1 MKFLKIEITNFQKW
15 KHLNI
20 DFTDGVNCIIAP
32 TDSGKSAIIRA
43 LCWVL
48 FNKNYKNLRRKDKNN
63 EVSASTSVKLT
74 IEHENETF
82 IVERYVDNKTNY
94 YKFND
99 EVFKAL
105 NKKVPDK
112 IQKLF
117 SVSDINVQTQF
128 DPPFLITSTS
138 GDISKLINEMI
149 GLEEMDAMEQQVN
162 SEMKACLS
170 EEKNLETTISSTQ
183 YDLSSFV
190 LLSDFESDYNKAS
203 SLYQKIAD
211 NDQELR
217 KIALNVSN
225 IASINSTLSLI
236 RTKTQEEECFHSI
249 GAMLKSVQES
259 KEQLDRLR
267 KLTTILSQK
276 NITIPDSSFLD
287 EKYNKLKQVVT
298 TKNTIQKLVEHIAA
312 INKDMKVCS
321 ERLKLTED
329 ALSEIKVCPTCG
341 RAIEK

>member
-1 MKFLKIEITNFQKW
+1 MEIKNFQKW
-15 KHLNI
+15 EHFVI
-20 DFTDGVNCIIAP
+20 DFSDGVNCIIAP
-32 TDSGKSAIIRA
+32 SDSGKSAIIRA

-63 EVSASTSVKLT
+63 AVSASTSVKLT

-82 IVERYVDNKTNY
+82 IVERYVDNKTSY

-149 GLEEMDAMEQQVN
+149 GLEEMDAIEQQVN

-225 IASINSTLSLI
+225 IASINSALSLI
-236 RTKTQEEECFHSI
+236 KTKTQEEECLYSI
-249 GAMLKSVQES
+249 RAMLKSVQEN
-259 KEQLDRLR
+259 KDKLDRLR

-276 NITIPDSSFLD
+276 EISIPDSSSLD
-287 EKYNKLKQVVT
+287 EKYNNLKNISS
-298 TKNTIQKLVEHIAA
+298 TKNTIQKLVDHIAA

-321 ERLKLTED
+321 ARLKLTED

>member
-15 KHLNI
+15 KHLSI

-82 IVERYVDNKTNY
+82 IVERYVDNKTSY

-170 EEKNLETTISSTQ
+170 EEKNLEAIISNIQ

-190 LLSDFESDYNKAS
+190 SLSDFESDYNKAS

-236 RTKTQEEECFHSI
+236 RTKTQEEECLHSI
-249 GAMLKSVQES
+249 GAMLKSVQEN

-298 TKNTIQKLVEHIAA
+298 TKNTIQKLVEHIVA

-321 ERLKLTED
+321 DRLKLTED

>member
-15 KHLNI
+15 KHLSI

-43 LCWVL
+43 ILWVV

-82 IVERYVDNKTNY
+82 IVERYVDNKTSY

-149 GLEEMDAMEQQVN
+149 GLEEMDNMEQHVN

-170 EEKNLETTISSTQ
+170 EEKNLEAIISNIQ

-190 LLSDFESDYNKAS
+190 SLSDFESDYNKAS

-236 RTKTQEEECFHSI
+236 RTKTQEEECLYSI
-249 GAMLKSVQES
+249 GAMLKSVQEN

-298 TKNTIQKLVEHIAA
+298 TKNTIQKLVDHIAA

-329 ALSEIKVCPTCG
+329 VLSEIKVCPTCG

>member
-1 MKFLKIEITNFQKW
+1 MKFVRMEIKNFQKW
-15 KHLNI
+15 EHFVI
-20 DFTDGVNCIIAP
+20 DFSDGVNCIIAP
-32 TDSGKSAIIRA
+32 SDSGKSAIIRA

-63 EVSASTSVKLT
+63 EVSVSTSVKLT
-74 IEHENETF
+74 IEHDGETF
-82 IVERYVDNKTNY
+82 IVERYVDNKTSY
-94 YKFND
+94 YKLND

-105 NKKVPDK
+105 NKKIPDK

-149 GLEEMDAMEQQVN
+149 GLEEMDNMEQHVN

-170 EEKNLETTISSTQ
+170 EEKNLEAIISNIQ

-190 LLSDFESDYNKAS
+190 SISDFESDYNKAS
-203 SLYQKIAD
+203 SLYQKILD
-211 NDQELR
+211 NDQKLH
-217 KIALNVSN
+217 KIALNINN

-236 RTKTQEEECFHSI
+236 KTKTQEADCLYNIESMLRSI
-249 GAMLKSVQES
+249 QKNED
-259 KEQLDRLR
+259 QLNKLR
-267 KLTTILSQK
+267 KLITTLNQK

-287 EKYNKLKQVVT
+287 EKYNKLKQVIT
-298 TKNTIQKLVEHIAA
+298 TKNTIQKLVEHIVA
-312 INKDMKVCS
+312 INEDIKLCS
-321 ERLKLTED
+321 ERLRLAED
-329 ALSEIKVCPTCG
+329 ALSEIKICPTCG

>member
-15 KHLNI
+15 KHLSI

-82 IVERYVDNKTNY
+82 IVERYVDNKTSY

-112 IQKLF
+112 LQKLF

-149 GLEEMDAMEQQVN
+149 GLEEMDNMEQHVN

-170 EEKNLETTISSTQ
+170 EEKNLEAIISNIQ

-190 LLSDFESDYNKAS
+190 SLSDFESDYNKAS

-236 RTKTQEEECFHSI
+236 RTKTQEEECLHSI

-298 TKNTIQKLVEHIAA
+298 TKNTIQKLVEHIVA
-312 INKDMKVCS
+312 INEDIKLCS
-321 ERLKLTED
+321 ERLRLAED
-329 ALSEIKVCPTCG
+329 ALSEIKICPTCG